1 MPGSGAMSYTNYKL
15 TTKSNPYLGSIL
27 PDQTHSE
34 SSSHRYIMPMSKTR
48 TVSRV
53 KHSANNPLSAHGG
66 RRKREINNVIREAHE
81 MESNQDA
88 LLNNFNNEVNKVEK
102 LFQEN

>member
-27 PDQTHSE
+27 PETSHMLV
-34 SSSHRYIMPMSKTR
+34 SSSHRFMPVSKTR
-48 TVSRV
+48 TVSRINQLIPGNF
-53 KHSANNPLSAHGG
+53 ATQGG

-81 MESNQDA
+81 MEYNQEA
-88 LLNNFNNEVNKVEK
+88 LLNNFNIEVQKVE
-102 LFQEN
+102 